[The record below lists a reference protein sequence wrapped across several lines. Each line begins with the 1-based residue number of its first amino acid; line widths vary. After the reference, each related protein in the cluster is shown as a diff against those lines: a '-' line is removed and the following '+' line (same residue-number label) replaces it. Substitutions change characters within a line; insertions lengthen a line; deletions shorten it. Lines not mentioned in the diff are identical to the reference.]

1 MMHLALFS
9 VAFLFFAIFASESEA
24 GRFRFSVLPAFGG
37 GETIDLVYD
46 LPDTEP
52 FLRNGEAYDLGYLN
66 SEKNSGYVLY
76 RGEWY
81 SKLTDADIARLKA
94 KLGFDP
100 TTKDRMERAA
110 RGSNASWTLAIVLAV
125 VVGGIFVLVH
135 KTMQIV
141 RWLGRL
147 STTSFVKASKAQDE
161 EEPLAPLEARRARL
175 AKRNQGDA
183 PAEPVS
189 RGLKDRGP
197 APEEPLPARTGTPAR
212 AFGRRN
218 A

>member
-24 GRFRFSVLPAFGG
+24 GSVRFSVLPSFGG

-110 RGSNASWTLAIVLAV
+110 RAATHPGRLRSCSV
-125 VVGGIFVLVH
+125 VVVGIFVLVH

-183 PAEPVS
+183 PAG
-189 RGLKDRGP
+189 RY
-197 APEEPLPARTGTPAR
+197 R
-212 AFGRRN
+212 AV
-218 A
+218 